1 MGQTLPVRS
10 EAGKMCRF
18 QENRAEMI
26 DDENEALSFEQD
38 GETGGGRALADCIR
52 AKKRKW
58 LSC

>member
-26 DDENEALSFEQD
+26 DDENEKRYHLSRME
-38 GETGGGRALADCIR
+38 ETE
-52 AKKRKW
+52 
-58 LSC
+58 